1 MRKETRKTKQE
12 RKEEKGG
19 GGGDK
24 HLHFFPRLKDQG
36 LDPTHY
42 KR

>member
-1 MRKETRKTKQE
+1 MRKETRKTKQK
-12 RKEEKGG
+12 RKEEKGVG
-19 GGGDK
+19 GAK
-24 HLHFFPRLKDQG
+24 HLHFFASLKDQG